1 MTPAKPGIPH
11 GARRR
16 HIHSMP
22 KGSDLLREHCAR
34 WERGGSAL
42 LLNPR
47 LAPSIRAR
55 VLSSVF
61 PDLADH
67 VWLATSGTSGV
78 CKVVALSRDALEC
91 SAQAVNQHLAAG
103 SNDVWLNALPV
114 FHVGGLGIVVR
125 AHLAGSRC
133 EFFDGLWDPH
143 GFVQSAESCGATLSA
158 LVPTQVHDL
167 ITAGLRAPRSLRAV
181 VVGGGA
187 LPETMRSRAADL
199 GWALLPSYGLT
210 EAASQ
215 VATANLGQTAC
226 GWLPLLP
233 HVQARSGEGGVLELL
248 GASLLTCW
256 MVFDSD
262 GGARWEDP
270 KRDGWYRTNDRVE
283 LRGCE
288 MRFLG
293 RADDLVKIRGE
304 LVDLSSLEQAVRDR
318 VSAGIVVLFADPDD
332 RAGSVV
338 RLRAENAEAL
348 AQAREALDVF
358 PPYARPAIFE
368 IEPFGRTALGKV
380 IRPRS

>member
-1 MTPAKPGIPH
+1 
-11 GARRR
+11 
-16 HIHSMP
+16 MP
-22 KGSDLLREHCAR
+22 KGSELLRQDCAR
-34 WERGGSAL
+34 WERGASIL

-47 LAPSIRAR
+47 SAPSIRDR

-67 VWLATSGTSGV
+67 VWLATSGTSGA

-114 FHVGGLGIVVR
+114 FHVGGLGIVAR

-133 EFFDGLWDPH
+133 EFFDGPWDPRR
-143 GFVQSAESCGATLSA
+143 FVEMAQGCVATLSA

-167 ITAGLRAPRSLRAV
+167 ITAGLCAPRSLRAV

-187 LPETMRSRAADL
+187 LPESMRLRAADL

-215 VATANLGQTAC
+215 VATASLGRADC

-233 HVQARSGEGGVLELL
+233 HAQARVGEGGVLELR
-248 GASLLTCW
+248 GASLLTGW
-256 MVFDSD
+256 IVFDSD
-262 GGARWEDP
+262 GFAHWEDP
-270 KRDGWYRTNDRVE
+270 KRDGWFRTSDRAE
-283 LRGCE
+283 LRGRE
-288 MRFLG
+288 LRFSG

-304 LVDLSSLEQAVRDR
+304 LVDIFSLEQALRDR
-318 VSAGIVVLFADPDD
+318 VPAGIVALFADLDD
-332 RAGSVV
+332 RAGSVL

-348 AQAREALDVF
+348 AQAREALDLF
-358 PPYARPAIFE
+358 PPYARPAMFE
-368 IEPFGRTALGKV
+368 IGLVGRTALGKV
-380 IRPRS
+380 IRPRP

>member
-1 MTPAKPGIPH
+1 
-11 GARRR
+11 
-16 HIHSMP
+16 MP
-22 KGSDLLREHCAR
+22 KGSELLREHCPR
-34 WERGGSAL
+34 WEREGNVL

-47 LAPSIRAR
+47 LAPSIRDR

-78 CKVVALSRDALEC
+78 CRVVALARDALEC
-91 SAQAVNQHLAAG
+91 SAQAVNEHLGAG
-103 SNDVWLNALPV
+103 LNDVWINALPV

-133 EFFDGLWDPH
+133 EFFEGPWDPH
-143 GFVQSAESCGATLSA
+143 GFVRSAERCGATLSA

-187 LPETMRSRAADL
+187 LSESPRVRAAGL
-199 GWALLPSYGLT
+199 GWMLLPSYGLT
-210 EAASQ
+210 EVASQ
-215 VATANLGQTAC
+215 VATAKIGEDFT
-226 GWLPLLP
+226 GWLTLLP
-233 HVQARSGEGGVLELL
+233 HVQARAGEGGVLELC
-248 GASLLTCW
+248 GTSLLTGW
-256 MVFDSD
+256 MVFDSE
-262 GGARWEDP
+262 GSASWEDP

-283 LRGCE
+283 LRGRE

-293 RADDLVKIRGE
+293 RVDDLVKIRGE
-304 LVDLSSLEQAVRDR
+304 LVDVFALEQALRDR
-318 VSAGIVVLFADPDD
+318 VSAGVVAVFADPDD
-332 RAGSVV
+332 RAGSVL

-348 AQAREALDVF
+348 AQAREALDLF
-358 PPYARPAIFE
+358 PPYARPAVFE
-368 IEPFGRTALGKV
+368 IGPVERNALGKV

>member
-1 MTPAKPGIPH
+1 
-11 GARRR
+11 
-16 HIHSMP
+16 MP
-22 KGSDLLREHCAR
+22 KGSELLREDCAR
-34 WERGGSAL
+34 WQRGGSAL

-47 LAPSIRAR
+47 LDASVRDR

-67 VWLATSGTSGV
+67 MWLATSGTSGA

-91 SAQAVNQHLAAG
+91 SAQAVNQHLGAG

-133 EFFDGLWDPH
+133 EFLEGPWDPH
-143 GFVQSAESCGATLSA
+143 GFVQRAETCAATLSA

-187 LPETMRSRAADL
+187 LSGSTRVQAAGL
-199 GWALLPSYGLT
+199 GWMLLPSYGLT

-215 VATANLGQTAC
+215 VATARIGKDFA

-233 HVQARSGEGGVLELL
+233 HVQARAGEGGVLELC
-248 GASLLTCW
+248 GASLLTGW
-256 MVFDSD
+256 MVFESD
-262 GGARWEDP
+262 GSANWEDP
-270 KRDGWYRTNDRVE
+270 KCDGWYRTNDRVE
-283 LRGCE
+283 LRGRE

-293 RADDLVKIRGE
+293 RVDDLVKIRGE
-304 LVDLSSLEQAVRDR
+304 LVDVFSLEQALLDR
-318 VSAGIVVLFADPDD
+318 VSAGVIALFADLDD
-332 RAGSVV
+332 RAGSVL

-348 AQAREALDVF
+348 AQAQEALDLF
-358 PPYARPAIFE
+358 PPYARPAVFE
-368 IEPFGRTALGKV
+368 VGLVERNALGKV

>member
-1 MTPAKPGIPH
+1 M
-11 GARRR
+11 
-16 HIHSMP
+16 
-22 KGSDLLREHCAR
+22 
-34 WERGGSAL
+34 L

-47 LAPSIRAR
+47 LAMPIRDR

-67 VWLATSGTSGV
+67 VWVATSGTSGA

-91 SAQAVNQHLAAG
+91 SAHAVNERLAAG

-125 AHLAGSRC
+125 SHLAGSQC
-133 EFFDGLWDPH
+133 EFFDGPWDPH
-143 GFVQSAESCGATLSA
+143 GFVRCAGSCGATLSA

-187 LPETMRSRAADL
+187 LSEGMRVQAAEL
-199 GWALLPSYGLT
+199 GWMLLPSYGLT

-215 VATANLGQTAC
+215 VATASRGQAEC

-233 HVQARSGEGGVLELL
+233 HVQARAGEGGVLELR
-248 GASLLTCW
+248 GASLLTGW
-256 MVFDSD
+256 MVFDPD
-262 GGARWEDP
+262 GSAIWEDP

-283 LRGCE
+283 LRGRE
-288 MRFLG
+288 MRFSG
-293 RADDLVKIRGE
+293 RVDDVVKIRGE
-304 LVDLSSLEQAVRDR
+304 LVDVFSLEQALRDR
-318 VSAGIVVLFADPDD
+318 VSAGVVAVFADPDA
-332 RAGSVV
+332 RAGSAL

-348 AQAREALDVF
+348 AQAREALDLF
-358 PPYARPAIFE
+358 PPYARPAMFE
-368 IEPFGRTALGKV
+368 IGPVARTALGKV
-380 IRPRS
+380 IRLRS